1 MLPIIAVMNLIVGTL
16 VGVSGIAGFL
26 LPIVFTGYLGMDLSL
41 SLALSFISFL
51 TSGIIGSYRYQ
62 KQGQMDVRF
71 GVLIGIG
78 SIVGAVLG
86 VKLNFMIPL
95 TTAKLFLYLVVLAS
109 GLSILIKKEKGNEKA
124 AAETREAGVS
134 GMSGTSGNRT
144 SKASS
149 FASAVSPGPAVTGLL
164 ANKAFVLA
172 FGFITG
178 AICSLSGAGGPILVM
193 PILVSLGM
201 PVRIAVGVSL
211 FDSIFIAIPA
221 CIGYLAG
228 CTADGLLA
236 MCLVSI
242 ICQGIGVFV
251 GASLSGKINVKLL
264 KKAVAV
270 FSIGIA
276 LYMLA
281 GLLL

>member
-16 VGVSGIAGFL
+16 VGISGIAGFL

-62 KQGQMDVRF
+62 RQGQMDLRF
-71 GVLIGIG
+71 GILVGIG
-78 SIVGAVLG
+78 SIAGAILG

-109 GLSILIKKEKGNEKA
+109 GASILFKKDKPDSSENDSRTA
-124 AAETREAGVS
+124 PT
-134 GMSGTSGNRT
+134 GTT
-144 SKASS
+144 Y
-149 FASAVSPGPAVTGLL
+149 TGLL
-164 ANKAFVLA
+164 ANKPFVLI

-178 AICSLSGAGGPILVM
+178 AICSLSGAGGPVLVM
-193 PILVSLGM
+193 PILVTLGM

-211 FDSIFIAIPA
+211 FDSIFIALPA
-221 CIGYLAG
+221 CVGYLTN
-228 CTADGLLA
+228 CPKEGLLL
-236 MCLVSI
+236 MCLISI
-242 ICQGIGVFV
+242 VFQAVGVFF
-251 GASLSGKINVKLL
+251 GAGQAGKINVKVL

-270 FSIGIA
+270 FSIAIA
-276 LYMLA
+276 VYMII
-281 GLLL
+281 GLI

>member
-1 MLPIIAVMNLIVGTL
+1 MLPVIAVMNLIVGTL

-26 LPIVFTGYLGMDLSL
+26 LPIVFTGYLGLDLSL

-62 KQGQMDVRF
+62 KQGQMDLKF
-71 GVLIGIG
+71 GVLVGIG
-78 SIVGAVLG
+78 SIAGAVLG

-109 GLSILIKKEKGNEKA
+109 GISILLKKDKEPASGDNRSSAGQTGSLKSS
-124 AAETREAGVS
+124 EAG
-134 GMSGTSGNRT
+134 GDAYG
-144 SKASS
+144 K
-149 FASAVSPGPAVTGLL
+149 LL
-164 ANKAFVLA
+164 SNKLFVLL

-193 PILVSLGM
+193 PILVTLGM

-221 CIGYLAG
+221 CIGYLSN
-228 CTADGLLA
+228 CPKEGLLVL
-236 MCLVSI
+236 CLVSI
-242 ICQGIGVFV
+242 ACQAAGVFF
-251 GASLSGKINVKLL
+251 GAGQAGRINVRIL

-270 FSIGIA
+270 FSIAIA
-276 LYMLA
+276 VYMII
-281 GLLL
+281 GLI

>member
-1 MLPIIAVMNLIVGTL
+1 MLPIIAVMNLVVGTL

-26 LPIVFTGYLGMDLSL
+26 LPIVFTGYLGLDLSL

-62 KQGQMDVRF
+62 KQGQMDLRF
-71 GVLIGIG
+71 GILVGIG
-78 SIVGAVLG
+78 SIAGAVLG

-95 TTAKLFLYLVVLAS
+95 TTAKLFLYIVVLLS
-109 GLSILIKKEKGNEKA
+109 GASILFKKDKPDSDS
-124 AAETREAGVS
+124 ETATDGRS
-134 GMSGTSGNRT
+134 GY
-144 SKASS
+144 
-149 FASAVSPGPAVTGLL
+149 TGLL
-164 ANKAFVLA
+164 ANRPFVLI

-221 CIGYLAG
+221 CIGYLTN
-228 CTADGLLA
+228 CPKEGLLL
-236 MCLVSI
+236 MCLISVI
-242 ICQGIGVFV
+242 FQAVGVFF
-251 GASLSGKINVKLL
+251 GAGQAKRINVKIL
-264 KKAVAV
+264 KKAVAI

-276 LYMLA
+276 VYMII
-281 GLLL
+281 GLI

>member
-62 KQGQMDVRF
+62 KQGQMNVRF
-71 GVLIGIG
+71 GILIGTG

-109 GLSILIKKEKGNEKA
+109 GISILLKKGKEDESSA
-124 AAETREAGVS
+124 AGS
-134 GMSGTSGNRT
+134 N
-144 SKASS
+144 AS
-149 FASAVSPGPAVTGLL
+149 VISPAPVVTGLL
-164 ANKAFVLA
+164 ANKAFVLV

-178 AICSLSGAGGPILVM
+178 TICSLSGAGGPILVM

-236 MCLVSI
+236 MCLISI
-242 ICQGIGVFV
+242 ICQGIGVFI

-276 LYMLA
+276 IYMLA

>member
-109 GLSILIKKEKGNEKA
+109 GLSILIKKEKGNEKG
-124 AAETREAGVS
+124 AAETKEAGVS
-134 GMSGTSGNRT
+134 GMSGTSGNGT

-149 FASAVSPGPAVTGLL
+149 FASANGAVTGLL

>member
-1 MLPIIAVMNLIVGTL
+1 MLPVIAVMNLIVGTL

-26 LPIVFTGYLGMDLSL
+26 LPIVFTGYLGLDLSL

-62 KQGQMDVRF
+62 KQGQMDLKF

-78 SIVGAVLG
+78 SIAGAVLG

-95 TTAKLFLYLVVLAS
+95 TTAKLFLYLVVMAS
-109 GLSILIKKEKGNEKA
+109 GISILFKKDKETPAEKSQKSGSRADALNSSNEGG
-124 AAETREAGVS
+124 GVY
-134 GMSGTSGNRT
+134 GKLLGNR
-144 SKASS
+144 
-149 FASAVSPGPAVTGLL
+149 L
-164 ANKAFVLA
+164 FVLL

-193 PILVSLGM
+193 PILVTLGM

-221 CIGYLAG
+221 CIGYLTN
-228 CTADGLLA
+228 CPKDGLLIL
-236 MCLVSI
+236 CLVSI
-242 ICQGIGVFV
+242 VCQAIGVFF
-251 GASLSGKINVKLL
+251 GAGQAGRINVRVL

-270 FSIGIA
+270 FSIAIA
-276 LYMLA
+276 VYMII
-281 GLLL
+281 GLI

>member
-109 GLSILIKKEKGNEKA
+109 GLSILVKKEKGNEKA
-124 AAETREAGVS
+124 AAGTREVGVS
-134 GMSGTSGNRT
+134 GMSGTSGNGT

-149 FASAVSPGPAVTGLL
+149 FASANGAVTGLL

>member
-26 LPIVFTGYLGMDLSL
+26 LPIVFTGYLGLDLSL

-62 KQGQMDVRF
+62 KQGQMDIRF
-71 GVLIGIG
+71 GMLVGIG
-78 SIVGAVLG
+78 SIAGAVLG

-95 TTAKLFLYLVVLAS
+95 TTAKLFLYIVVLLS
-109 GLSILIKKEKGNEKA
+109 GASILFKKDKPEGE
-124 AAETREAGVS
+124 
-134 GMSGTSGNRT
+134 
-144 SKASS
+144 SKADHQT
-149 FASAVSPGPAVTGLL
+149 GRDTTGYTGLL
-164 ANKAFVLA
+164 ANKPFVLV

-193 PILVSLGM
+193 PILVTLGM

-211 FDSIFIAIPA
+211 FDSIFIALPA
-221 CIGYLAG
+221 CVGYLSK
-228 CTADGLLA
+228 CPKEGLLL
-236 MCLVSI
+236 MCLISI
-242 ICQGIGVFV
+242 IFQAIGVFF
-251 GASLSGKINVKLL
+251 GAGQANRINVKIL
-264 KKAVAV
+264 KKAVAI

-276 LYMLA
+276 VYMII
-281 GLLL
+281 GLI